1 MKKMK
6 EPMWAEVNFPPDDY
20 KFTAEELEC
29 IIAGDMFTQRQD
41 RIMARELL
49 ALRRAEA
56 PAITPDSAPGFILD
70 LMAQIKAAKSPEEVS
85 AIKANVRF
93 ADLDVA
99 VDTFDKAIE
108 KLSNL

>member
-1 MKKMK
+1 MKKS
-6 EPMWAEVNFPPDDY
+6 MWAEVNLPPDDY

-29 IIAGDMFTQRQD
+29 IIAGDMFMQRQD

-49 ALRRAEA
+49 AIRRSEA

-70 LMAQIKAAKSPEEVS
+70 LMAQIKAAKSPEEVC